1 MSADAPLS
9 YFYSRAAAAD
19 AFGHEPSQ
27 ALRASSPKGGAFQR
41 LLVSSNKALPER
53 VLYNSLLQIFFDLL
67 PQMQET
73 AALIRI
79 INRRLP
85 VFFYR
90 FHKLFFQHLT
100 KFSPFVL
107 AIFIVRAY
115 NFSML
120 SSSALLQKEAIL

>member
-9 YFYSRAAAAD
+9 YFYLQMLL
-19 AFGHEPSQ
+19 GTNP
-27 ALRASSPKGGAFQR
+27 LRRCAPAPTEGGAFQR

-79 INRRLP
+79 INRRAT
-85 VFFYR
+85 VFFTSSTNY
-90 FHKLFFQHLT
+90 FFST
-100 KFSPFVL
+100 
-107 AIFIVRAY
+107 
-115 NFSML
+115 
-120 SSSALLQKEAIL
+120 